1 MSDVT
6 FVIFG
11 VTGDLAK
18 RYIFP
23 AIYRLLES
31 QKIDNF
37 VIIGVARRELAIAAI
52 LKESFS
58 FVKNGKKNIW
68 RKVEEATY
76 YQQLDF
82 QDTLQYSF
90 LKEKIIKLKGKRI
103 TKEFDKWLVKQYIRD
118 DMPDFYSNI
127 IAELMTE
134 LEGLQVEKIEK
145 GSRDLKGISFSIP
158 YLNLIIKKIDKKLLV
173 NLQ

>member
-1 MSDVT
+1 VE
-6 FVIFG
+6 
-11 VTGDLAK
+11 DL
-18 RYIFP
+18 
-23 AIYRLLES
+23 L
-31 QKIDNF
+31 
-37 VIIGVARRELAIAAI
+37 
-52 LKESFS
+52 
-58 FVKNGKKNIW
+58 
-68 RKVEEATY
+68 T
-76 YQQLDF
+76 
-82 QDTLQYSF
+82 